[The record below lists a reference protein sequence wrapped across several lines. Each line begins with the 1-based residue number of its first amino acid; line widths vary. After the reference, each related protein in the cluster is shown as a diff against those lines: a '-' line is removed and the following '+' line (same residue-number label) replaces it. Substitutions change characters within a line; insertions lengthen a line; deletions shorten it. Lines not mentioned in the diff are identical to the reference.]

1 MLTGSTHRLNR
12 ATRFNEGWQNLVVM
26 QTLSKGFGLAGIRLG
41 VSFQAPELA
50 QILANTKAPYTIGT
64 PTASLAMKALS
75 STNLRAT
82 EEKAARL
89 IRNRTW
95 LLDSLAKE
103 FPDSIGPPQG
113 ANHANF
119 VLVPVLKRSGSKKPD
134 NARAAAAYKRLAEE
148 KGVVIRFRGNEAGCE
163 ACVRITIGSEEEC
176 QAVIDKFREVLE
188 EV

>member
-1 MLTGSTHRLNR
+1 
-12 ATRFNEGWQNLVVM
+12 M

-41 VSFQAPELA
+41 ISFQAPELA

-75 STNLRAT
+75 PTNLKGT

-89 IRNRTW
+89 NKNKLW
-95 LLDSLAKE
+95 LLDRLAGE
-103 FPDSIGPPQG
+103 FPESIGKPQG

-119 VLVPVLKRSGSKKPD
+119 ILVPVLERSGSMKPD

-148 KGVVIRFRGNEAGCE
+148 KGVVIRFRGNEAGCN
-163 ACVRITIGSEEEC
+163 ACVRITIGSESEC
-176 QAVIDKFREVLE
+176 QAVIDKLREVFAEL
-188 EV
+188 